1 MLAPTF
7 FVQKFGLS
15 QVQMSGYVSA
25 AQIAHIPAGF
35 VVTALAGFGGS
46 ILVPVL
52 LGCHDNVGPFVLAND
67 GAAWFFLVYIFF
79 VAFFVMEPVEFLQS
93 PCSD

>member
-1 MLAPTF
+1 MALLTLFEVATLEMWLD
-7 FVQKFGLS
+7 V
-15 QVQMSGYVSA
+15 MHA
-25 AQIAHIPAGF
+25 ATDI
-35 VVTALAGFGGS
+35 TALGHAPERG
-46 ILVPVL
+46 
-52 LGCHDNVGPFVLAND
+52 AND